1 MNQQTL
7 PYAKNSPTSKAAAE
21 SMVFHA
27 PNIRDRVFSAI
38 YATRT
43 FSGMSGLTC
52 DEAEVACG
60 LSHQT
65 VSARIREL
73 FKAGR
78 IKDSGRTRPTRSGR
92 KAVVWVTS
100 Q

>member
-1 MNQQTL
+1 MTQQTL
-7 PYAKNSPTSKAAAE
+7 PYARGSATSRAAAK
-21 SMVFHA
+21 SMEPHA
-27 PNIRDRVFSAI
+27 PSIRSFVLAAI
-38 YATRT
+38 YLST
-43 FSGMSGLTC
+43 FTGRKGATC
-52 DEAEVACG
+52 DEVEVEIEVP
-60 LSHQT
+60 HQT

-92 KAVVWVTS
+92 KAVVWITS